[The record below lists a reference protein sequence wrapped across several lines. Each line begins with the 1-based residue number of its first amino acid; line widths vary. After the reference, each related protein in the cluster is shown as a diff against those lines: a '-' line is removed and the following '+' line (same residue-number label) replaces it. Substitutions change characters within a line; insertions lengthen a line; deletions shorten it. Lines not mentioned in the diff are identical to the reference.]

1 MQRLHAD
8 AESYIYGLCHQ
19 AIFEEKE
26 MSGPAAIIFQ
36 HPDSRD
42 RCAYGRTYRLG
53 MLYCYSANN
62 TAVDRLAM
70 HSHASIVSVRP
81 LPLSLA
87 RCCQQALLL
96 CMPLAA
102 AAASSTVAVA
112 EPTCRR
118 PMEGS
123 TCFFFSILRAFPFVA
138 RSSVAPAGPSAL
150 LHCIALHWAP
160 ACDRSVTARVINRTT
175 LARSWQF
182 YFVIDGTYA

>member
-1 MQRLHAD
+1 MQVWPPEIRPFSHLSSRRVPP
-8 AESYIYGLCHQ
+8 ESAPLATHLTRKLTQLVLQI
-19 AIFEEKE
+19 EN
-26 MSGPAAIIFQ
+26 AA
-36 HPDSRD
+36 
-42 RCAYGRTYRLG
+42 AGRPSIRSNL
-53 MLYCYSANN
+53 
-62 TAVDRLAM
+62 
-70 HSHASIVSVRP
+70 HSHSSIVSVRP

-102 AAASSTVAVA
+102 AAASNTVAVG

-150 LHCIALHWAP
+150 LHCIALGARM
-160 ACDRSVTARVINRTT
+160 RSIGYRAR
-175 LARSWQF
+175 
-182 YFVIDGTYA
+182 Y